1 ISNLIQ
7 IYNENFS
14 FWNTAKSMVRE
25 NKLILLPVILIFSS
39 ALYFYIISITNQM
52 PFRNIQMIVS
62 IVIFIC
68 STLFGGYI
76 RKTIIQRK
84 YGGAEG
90 LERYK
95 LFKIETRIKEKLHIE
110 NLNEFSLLNTLVQK
124 EIDKIENNNNFPLM
138 NIIKQLFIAVL
149 VTGLLAYSFKELGN
163 GNTELALA
171 LLTIYI
177 MIIGSLIFLSS
188 ILYITREYTTL
199 YKLRQISQII
209 IEIQLNIST
218 SQKHK
223 TEA

>member
-1 ISNLIQ
+1 
-7 IYNENFS
+7 
-14 FWNTAKSMVRE
+14 MVRE